1 MYERGTINSIRRV
14 HMAANKPSGIAGR
27 IAEPTLRNMS
37 LHGVPFRKISMV
49 ARSSKS
55 AAFSQHSRQL
65 PRTAA
70 AVASTLCK

>member
-27 IAEPTLRNMS
+27 MAEPTLRNIS

-49 ARSSKS
+49 AARSR
-55 AAFSQHSRQL
+55 AAFTPAAQDA
-65 PRTAA
+65 AA
-70 AVASTLCK
+70 AVASTLRK

>member
-1 MYERGTINSIRRV
+1 MYERGTINSINRV

-37 LHGVPFRKISMV
+37 LHGVPFRKISMF

-55 AAFSQHSRQL
+55 AAFTPAAQDA
-65 PRTAA
+65 AA
-70 AVASTLCK
+70 AVASTLRK